1 MLGAKTCWLA
11 SLGLVLCGWA
21 GAAWYYPQM
30 PEQIPIHWNAAGQI
44 DDYGQKQFWA
54 FFTPGMLTVMLGI
67 LAALPYLSPKHFE
80 ISTFGPVYARIVLVV
95 ASLFT
100 YIHVLLT
107 AAAVNQA
114 LDTTRALF
122 VGMGI
127 FFALLGNLLGKV
139 RRNFFV
145 GVRTPWTIADERT
158 WNDTHRV
165 AAWTFTG
172 AGLLTAVAGWL
183 QLSPL
188 APLGVILTGALFPVV
203 YSYFHYRKLQRTGRL
218 AQE

>member
-1 MLGAKTCWLA
+1 MLSPRTCWLV
-11 SLGLVLCGWA
+11 SLALVVGSWA
-21 GAAWYYPQM
+21 GAAYLYPQM

-44 DDYGQKQFWA
+44 DDYGHKQVWA
-54 FFTPGMLTVMLGI
+54 FFTPGILTVMLGV
-67 LAALPYLSPKHFE
+67 LAAVPYLSPKHFE
-80 ISTFGPVYARIVLVV
+80 ISSFGGVYARIVLLVTCLL
-95 ASLFT
+95 A
-100 YIHVLLT
+100 YIHALLT
-107 AAAVNQA
+107 AAA
-114 LDTTRALF
+114 LDQEIDTSRALL

-172 AGLLTAVAGWL
+172 AGLLTAIAGWL

-188 APLGVILTGALFPVV
+188 LPVGVIAAGALFPVV
-203 YSYFHYRKLQRTGRL
+203 YSFLHYRKLQRAGRL
-218 AQE
+218 AEQ